1 MDLTYKSM
9 SIYKNKDTIIAKD
22 AEKLIQKAE
31 ITKNLVEGDD
41 YDLMRTEV

>member
-9 SIYKNKDTIIAKD
+9 LIYKNKDTIIAKD

-31 ITKNLVEGDD
+31 FTKNLVETEDH
-41 YDLMRTEV
+41 DLMRTEV